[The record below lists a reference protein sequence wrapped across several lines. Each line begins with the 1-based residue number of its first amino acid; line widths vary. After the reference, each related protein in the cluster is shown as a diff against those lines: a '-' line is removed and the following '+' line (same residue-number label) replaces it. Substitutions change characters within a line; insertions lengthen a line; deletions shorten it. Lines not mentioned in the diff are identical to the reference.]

1 MNKWGN
7 EERMYFG
14 VTMCLIAAVVVS
26 WIGFAIMED
35 WQSSQI
41 SMYEEQVINMQSE
54 IDDRDA
60 YIAELEDRICGY
72 CELLNEA
79 TDQLK
84 EQYETFELCNQ
95 YLETVDKDRGRIK

>member
-1 MNKWGN
+1 MKWGN

-14 VTMCLIAAVVVS
+14 VTMCLIVAIIVS
-26 WIGFAIMED
+26 WVGFAIMED
-35 WQSSQI
+35 WQSDQI
-41 SMYEEQVINMQSE
+41 SMYEEQIIDMQAS
-54 IDDRDA
+54 IDERDE
-60 YIAELEDRICGY
+60 YIAELEDRVCGY

-95 YLETVDKDRGRIK
+95 YLETVDKDRGRTK